1 MRYQV
6 NSPQVISET
15 IEQECIIIHLG
26 TGTYYSLQGSGSE
39 VWDAVAGAASV
50 PEIAADLAA
59 RYAIDGGEAQSLVS
73 ALVDELVAQDLISP
87 NEVSERQTQPQLD
100 APTGPFVAPTI
111 AVYTDMQDLVLLD
124 PVHEVTETGWPERK
138 AEVAGA

>member
-15 IEQECIIIHLG
+15 IEQECIVIHLG

-50 PEIAADLAA
+50 PEVTADLAA
-59 RYAIDGGEAQSLVS
+59 RYGIDAGDAAPLVT
-73 ALVDELVAQDLISP
+73 ELVEELLAQDLIVPTDAADRHSAP
-87 NEVSERQTQPQLD
+87 VSDP
-100 APTGPFVAPTI
+100 PTGEFVAPTI
-111 AVYTDMQDLVLLD
+111 SVYTDMRDLVLLD
-124 PVHEVTETGWPERK
+124 PVHEVAETGWPERK
-138 AEVAGA
+138 PEVAGA